1 MPNELTFSGRHDAA
15 RLSRQKRFKCRFHD
29 AQLVKS
35 HRAASSVCHL
45 TRGDSNMDCRHVEK
59 LFKLASES
67 IFAETMAFSTADSS
81 RIYSSILS
89 FVSPS
94 TQIGTG

>member
-1 MPNELTFSGRHDAA
+1 
-15 RLSRQKRFKCRFHD
+15 
-29 AQLVKS
+29 
-35 HRAASSVCHL
+35 
-45 TRGDSNMDCRHVEK
+45 MDCRHVEK